1 MGILSEERYTEFV
14 DRLGSLGDEPEVEQ
28 ASADDVAPEPQEA
41 QQDSSDDSVDVK
53 QEEDGPSDDTEDVK
67 EEVETQAESSE
78 SDTPKTP
85 EHIPYSRFKEVNDKF
100 RTRESELE
108 QARARIQELEKLT
121 LAQVQQHQQPT
132 EPKQSESD
140 EWLNETFGEDVG
152 DKSAKAIGELKE
164 QLQSMQ
170 NWQQQRTEQVVRAQL
185 EAEIQEA
192 VEKNPEV
199 KADELWGAVANDGTV
214 DVAKYAQSV
223 QEHRSALRE
232 QYKSE
237 AHAEIEQLKAKLAE
251 AEKAAD
257 ESKKFRR
264 PSGSASAPEPA
275 KPAAKSIAG
284 ATNAFAEALRERMS
298 F

>member
-1 MGILSEERYTEFV
+1 MGILSEEKYAEFV
-14 DRLGSLGDEPEVEQ
+14 DRLDGRAAEPDQE
-28 ASADDVAPEPQEA
+28 SAAPDSAPEPQGT

-53 QEEDGPSDDTEDVK
+53 QEEDGPSGDTEDVK

-100 RTRESELE
+100 RTRESELD

-121 LAQVQQHQQPT
+121 LAQVQQRQQPA

-140 EWLNETFGEDVG
+140 EWLNEIFGDDVD

-164 QLQSMQ
+164 QVQAMQ
-170 NWQQQRTEQVVRAQL
+170 GWQQQRTEQVVRSQL

-199 KADELWGAVANDGTV
+199 KADELWHAVANDGTV
-214 DVAKYAQSV
+214 DVAQYATTA
-223 QEHRSALRE
+223 QEHRSSLRE
-232 QYKSE
+232 QYKADAS
-237 AHAEIEQLKAKLAE
+237 AEIEALKAKLAE
-251 AEKAAD
+251 AEKAAE
-257 ESKKFRR
+257 ESSKFRR
-264 PSGSASAPEPA
+264 PSASTSAPEPS
-275 KPAAKSIAG
+275 KPAAKSISD